1 MKLMTFNDN
10 LSGLEARKVRLLMYL
25 RRQGIT
31 CTRTLAAIESIP
43 REIFVPSTFQHQS
56 YEDMALPI
64 GLGQTISQPMVVA
77 TMTQSL
83 SITDRHKVLE
93 IGTGSGYQAAILSKL
108 CRRLYTIERHRP
120 LLVQAE
126 EKFSEMRLRNIT
138 AMNGDGM
145 KGWSPQAP
153 FDRIIVTA
161 AAQGTL
167 PDDLIQQLAIGGILI
182 APVGEGDADQKLIKI
197 TRHGEDRYECE
208 DLINV
213 RFVPLLPEIAEE
225 TKHIDPEFNQMNA
238 YA

>member
-1 MKLMTFNDN
+1 MTFNNN
-10 LSGLEARKVRLLMYL
+10 LSGLEARKIRLIMHL
-25 RRQGIT
+25 RRQGVT
-31 CTRTLAAIESIP
+31 CSNTLRAMELIP

-64 GLGQTISQPMVVA
+64 GLGQTISQPLVVA
-77 TMTQSL
+77 SMTQSL
-83 SITDRHKVLE
+83 QLNDRHKVLE

-120 LLVQAE
+120 LLIQAE
-126 EKFSEMRLRNIT
+126 EKFAEMRLRNIT

-161 AAQGTL
+161 AAHGDIPREL
-167 PDDLIQQLAIGGILI
+167 MNQLAVGGVMV
-182 APVGEGDADQKLIKI
+182 APVGDSDTDQRLVKI
-197 TRHGEDRYECE
+197 TRRSEDKFDRDEMF
-208 DLINV
+208 NV
-213 RFVPLLPEIAEE
+213 RFVPLLPEVAED
-225 TKHIDPEFNQMNA
+225 TKDIDPEFNQMNA

>member
-1 MKLMTFNDN
+1 MAYNDSI
-10 LSGLEARKVRLLMYL
+10 SGLEARKIRLIMHL
-25 RRQGIT
+25 RRQGVT
-31 CTRTLAAIESIP
+31 CSNTLRAIELIP

-64 GLGQTISQPMVVA
+64 GLGQTISQPLVVSL
-77 TMTQSL
+77 MTQSL
-83 SITDRHKVLE
+83 QLTDRHKVLE

-120 LLVQAE
+120 LLIQAE
-126 EKFSEMRLRNIT
+126 EKFAEMRLRNIT

-161 AAQGTL
+161 AAHGDIPREL
-167 PDDLIQQLAIGGILI
+167 MDQLAVGGVMV
-182 APVGEGDADQKLIKI
+182 APVGENDTDQRLVKI
-197 TRHGEDRYECE
+197 TRRSEDKFDRDEMF
-208 DLINV
+208 NV
-213 RFVPLLPEIAEE
+213 RFVPLLPEVAED
-225 TKHIDPEFNQMNA
+225 TKDIDPEFNQMNA